1 MLPPTNESLQSLPGN
16 ILQTVGG
23 NAVCLEACECLG
35 HVKLN
40 RHFLFLVPKAGLAE
54 LIIA

>member
-1 MLPPTNESLQSLPGN
+1 MLPPTNEFLQSLPDN

-40 RHFLFLVPKAGLAE
+40 RHFVFLVPEGGLAE

>member
-16 ILQTVGG
+16 ILQTVSG
-23 NAVCLEACECLG
+23 NAVCLEACECLE